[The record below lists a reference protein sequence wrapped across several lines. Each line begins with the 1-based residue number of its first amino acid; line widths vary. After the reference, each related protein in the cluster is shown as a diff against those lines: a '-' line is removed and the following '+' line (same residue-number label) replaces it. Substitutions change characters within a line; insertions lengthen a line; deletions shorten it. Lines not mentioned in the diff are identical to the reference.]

1 VIWNAIFGTLA
12 LTSFGLTLWQ
22 WLVARKFPLHQR
34 STNAPVLKSAIP
46 PSLTVLKPL
55 KGQDCFTEECL
66 RSWLAQDYAGELQF
80 LFVVDPAD
88 ELVCATVR
96 RLLVEFPQ
104 HDAQL
109 VICTER
115 LGENA
120 KVSKL
125 AFVEPSVRHQVLAV
139 SDADMFV
146 PPDFLIHAVAPLNTT
161 DVGMVTSFYQLT
173 TPGTLAHRCEAV
185 AINADFW
192 SQVLQ
197 ARSLRPLDFALGA
210 VMIFRRAA
218 LAELGGFRV
227 LANRL
232 ADDYQLG
239 QHVTRRGARIELC
252 PLVAECRE
260 SPRGWS
266 AVWRHQLRWA
276 RTIRV
281 CAPRQYFASILANV
295 TLWSALWLALDPG
308 SLQKSLAAACLLARV
323 AVAVDLQR
331 RLTRSGTA
339 LGAAWLVPLKDA
351 LQVALWL
358 GAFLGNRIEWR
369 GETFRVRRDGV
380 LEPDAPTPNRAR

>member
-1 VIWNAIFGTLA
+1 MIWNGIFGTLA
-12 LTSFGLTLWQ
+12 LTSFGLTVWQ
-22 WLVARKFPLHQR
+22 WLVARKFPLHER
-34 STNAPVLKSAIP
+34 SAKAPIP
-46 PSLTVLKPL
+46 RTLPPGITVLKPL
-55 KGQDCFTEECL
+55 KGQDAFTEECL

-80 LFVVDPAD
+80 LFVVDHAD
-88 ELVCATVR
+88 EPECETVR
-96 RLLVEFPQ
+96 RLLAEFPQ
-104 HDAQL
+104 RDAQL

-125 AFVEPSVRHQVLAV
+125 AFVEPSARHEMLAV
-139 SDADMFV
+139 SDADMLV
-146 PPDFLIHAVAPLNTT
+146 PADFLTHAVMPLSAT
-161 DVGMVTSFYQLT
+161 DVGMVTSFYQLA

-185 AINADFW
+185 AINADYW

-227 LANRL
+227 LANCL

-239 QHVTRRGARIELC
+239 QRLTRRGGRIELC

-260 SPRGWS
+260 SPRGWR

-281 CAPRQYFASILANV
+281 CTPRQYFASILANV
-295 TLWSALWLALDPG
+295 TLWSMLWLALGAG
-308 SLQKSLAAACLLARV
+308 SLEKFLAVAGLLTRV

-331 RLTRSGTA
+331 RLTRSWTA
-339 LGAAWLVPLKDA
+339 IASAWLVPLKDA

-369 GETFRVRRDGV
+369 GETFRVRGDGV
-380 LEPDAPTPNRAR
+380 LESDAPTPNRER